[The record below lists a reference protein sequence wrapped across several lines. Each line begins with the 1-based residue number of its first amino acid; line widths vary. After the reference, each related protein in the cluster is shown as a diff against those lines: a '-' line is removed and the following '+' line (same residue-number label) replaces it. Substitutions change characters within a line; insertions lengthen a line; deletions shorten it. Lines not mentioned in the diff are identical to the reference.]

1 MAASRR
7 FCKPEAS
14 RAPMAEPNRP
24 TARPKTV
31 IDLAARCVFEAF
43 ECQHDVLEPRIV
55 IAMHKEVD
63 NERPAVQHLAE
74 NPCCSTSPSS
84 LGGNGKLWE
93 RA

>member
-24 TARPKTV
+24 MARPKTV

-43 ECQHDVLEPRIV
+43 ECQHDVLVPGIR
-55 IAMHKEVD
+55 
-63 NERPAVQHLAE
+63 AE
-74 NPCCSTSPSS
+74 
-84 LGGNGKLWE
+84 
-93 RA
+93 

>member
-31 IDLAARCVFEAF
+31 IDLAAVGPLRVRG
-43 ECQHDVLEPRIV
+43 VRV
-55 IAMHKEVD
+55 
-63 NERPAVQHLAE
+63 PA
-74 NPCCSTSPSS
+74 
-84 LGGNGKLWE
+84 
-93 RA
+93 